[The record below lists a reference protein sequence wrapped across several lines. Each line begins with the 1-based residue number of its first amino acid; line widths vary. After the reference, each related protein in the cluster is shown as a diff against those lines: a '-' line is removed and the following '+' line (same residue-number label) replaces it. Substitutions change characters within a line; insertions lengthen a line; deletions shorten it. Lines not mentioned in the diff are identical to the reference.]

1 MSFVNYRDKEINFKI
16 VYYGPGLSGKTTSI
30 ERIYDRT
37 KGKNKSKMMR
47 QENNERTLFFDFI
60 PLTIEG
66 ISGYKTRFH
75 LYTVPGQPLY
85 EDSRRLILK
94 GVDGIMFVADSE
106 IDKMESNL
114 QALESLK
121 NNLKEEGY
129 HLESIPIVV
138 QYNKRDSKKA
148 VDLDALK
155 KIVNPSQFPEF
166 QTVALKDEGVFDAF
180 KCLAKAVL
188 RDYSE
193 HH

>member
-114 QALESLK
+114 QALQSLK

-138 QYNKRDSKKA
+138 QYN
-148 VDLDALK
+148 
-155 KIVNPSQFPEF
+155 
-166 QTVALKDEGVFDAF
+166 
-180 KCLAKAVL
+180 
-188 RDYSE
+188 
-193 HH
+193 